1 MTESSQVIFQWSDN
15 KLCIFLFCIE
25 QEQFL
30 IRNLYLGVKQWKKIF
45 YRVVDGPSHLD
56 DETRAK
62 LLEIEAAIFHGVV
75 KEKLEKETNAPWTGN
90 IEEQY
95 KGDSSIAEIIFNSF
109 KYYEKNLKGFK
120 TSFFNFN

>member
-1 MTESSQVIFQWSDN
+1 M
-15 KLCIFLFCIE
+15 
-25 QEQFL
+25 
-30 IRNLYLGVKQWKKIF
+30 
-45 YRVVDGPSHLD
+45 DGPSHLD

-120 TSFFNFN
+120 TSFFKFN

>member
-1 MTESSQVIFQWSDN
+1 MTESSQVIFQWFDN

-25 QEQFL
+25 QEQFV
-30 IRNLYLGVKQWKKIF
+30 IRNLYLGVKLWKKIF